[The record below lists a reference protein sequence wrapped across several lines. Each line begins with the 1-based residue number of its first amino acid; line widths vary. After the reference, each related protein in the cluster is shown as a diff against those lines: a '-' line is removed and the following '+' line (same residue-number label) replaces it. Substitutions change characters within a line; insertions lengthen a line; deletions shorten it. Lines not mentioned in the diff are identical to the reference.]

1 MMFAFFK
8 GELVKKEKE
17 KVVID
22 VHDVGY
28 EIYMSQ
34 GDVDQMNIG
43 NVYKV
48 NTYADIKEGSFTIF
62 GFLTEEAQSVFEK
75 LKKVSGIGSK
85 TALNI
90 LSYMTPT
97 EVCVAIANEDT
108 ALLSKV
114 PGLGAK
120 TAARIVLELKDKIL
134 KETPDI
140 VKSQSKRTVKTNTAV
155 NEAILALKVLGYS
168 AYQIEEVMN
177 RLDLDGKT
185 VEQIIKMVLAN
196 IK

>member
-1 MMFAFFK
+1 MFAFFK
-8 GELVKKEKE
+8 GVLVKKEKE

-28 EIYMSQ
+28 EIYMPQ
-34 GDVDQMNIG
+34 GDVDKMNVGETYI
-43 NVYKV
+43 V
-48 NTYADIKEGSFTIF
+48 NTFTDIKEGSFTIF

-85 TALNI
+85 TALNV

-108 ALLSKV
+108 ALISKV

-134 KETPDI
+134 KDTPDI
-140 VKSQSKRTVKTNTAV
+140 VKAQTKRAVKTNTAT

-177 RLDLDGKT
+177 KLDLDGKT
-185 VEQIIKMVLAN
+185 VEQIIKLVLVN